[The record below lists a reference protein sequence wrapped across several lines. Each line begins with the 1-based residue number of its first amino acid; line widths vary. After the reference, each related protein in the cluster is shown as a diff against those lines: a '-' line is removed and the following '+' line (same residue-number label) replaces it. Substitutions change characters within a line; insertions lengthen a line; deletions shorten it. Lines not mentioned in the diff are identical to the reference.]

1 MRKLLLVCFFLG
13 YSLCGSTQGIEFKE
27 TNFDKVLEIAKKEGK
42 MIFLD
47 VYTVWCGPC
56 KMMAKDIFPLQEVGE
71 FYNTHFISM
80 KVDAEKKENIFIK
93 KYNVNSF
100 PTYLFLDE
108 NGELIYRALGH
119 MEAKD
124 FINVGQRALTE
135 MKCKDNYSYLLE
147 QYSIEWRKPHFLR
160 NFLQV
165 SLDRGFYL
173 ADLMKR
179 YWTSQKIGVI
189 NSCGVGEILKEGK
202 TISMDVDSF
211 MADVNAR
218 NRKAE
223 ENVPEFFKKYPAEP
237 ITSKTDFCVG
247 ISNMVAEGLLK
258 EMSEQIIFQVK
269 EYALQMKSR
278 ELFDYALKLWEQL
291 SGAQQMDER
300 DVMELEFLQAT
311 DNRKDYLKRANQ
323 FLDRIMGTL
332 SRERLLEKGNEEIAV
347 FEKYGIADDWK
358 ERIREMYCDQYFN
371 YVESIGRQCM
381 QFSKNKKKLYPE
393 LIRWAEYAMQLKPNG
408 ERAKNFQK
416 DIQIWGG
423 KK

>member
-27 TNFDKVLEIAKKEGK
+27 TNFDKILEIAKKEGK

-269 EYALQMKSR
+269 EYNRVLDARYGAPDIRIHGGILKS
-278 ELFDYALKLWEQL
+278 
-291 SGAQQMDER
+291 
-300 DVMELEFLQAT
+300 
-311 DNRKDYLKRANQ
+311 
-323 FLDRIMGTL
+323 
-332 SRERLLEKGNEEIAV
+332 EIAV
-347 FEKYGIADDWK
+347 GIQRAVFKHQILCIAKRLSALDSAVDELQALGVPAKEFAVDFRVVHRDVLRIPKGVFGVNLGVADHH
-358 ERIREMYCDQYFN
+358 IAA
-371 YVESIGRQCM
+371 VLESIVAVMNIVGDINVGRM
-381 QFSKNKKKLYPE
+381 HE
-393 LIRWAEYAMQLKPNG
+393 
-408 ERAKNFQK
+408 
-416 DIQIWGG
+416 
-423 KK
+423 

>member
-27 TNFDKVLEIAKKEGK
+27 TNFDKILEIAKKEGK

-311 DNRKDYLKRANQ
+311 DNRN
-323 FLDRIMGTL
+323 
-332 SRERLLEKGNEEIAV
+332 
-347 FEKYGIADDWK
+347 
-358 ERIREMYCDQYFN
+358 N